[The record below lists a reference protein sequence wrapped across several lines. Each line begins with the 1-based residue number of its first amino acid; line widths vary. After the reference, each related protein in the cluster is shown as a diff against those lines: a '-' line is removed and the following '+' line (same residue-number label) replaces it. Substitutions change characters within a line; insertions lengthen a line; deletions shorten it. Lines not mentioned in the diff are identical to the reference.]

1 MIFKKPLVIF
11 TILTAIVL
19 SVTFTLVTF
28 RNEVQRYKLPELGKV
43 GHFSLTEKTG
53 EAFDSKT
60 LDGRVW
66 VVDFFFTTCSDVC
79 PMMMKRMADLSR
91 TFELVKGVHFVSIT
105 VNPENDTPEILDKY
119 SSKLQT
125 NNKNWHFLTG
135 SREDITVVMRDQF
148 KLGDKEEPVFHS
160 TFFALVDRNGYI
172 RGYYDGLDKQKVE
185 KLFKDI
191 TMLLKER

>member
-1 MIFKKPLVIF
+1 MIFKKPLVVF

-19 SVTFTLVTF
+19 FVSFTLVTF
-28 RNEVQRYKLPELGKV
+28 RNEIQRYKLPELGKV
-43 GHFSLTEKTG
+43 GRFSLTEKTG

-105 VNPENDTPEILDKY
+105 VNPENDTPEMLNQY

-135 SREDITVVMRDQF
+135 SREDITAVMRDQF

-172 RGYYDGLDKQKVE
+172 RGYYDGLDKPKVE

>member
-1 MIFKKPLVIF
+1 MIFKKPLVVF
-11 TILTAIVL
+11 TILTAIAL
-19 SVTFTLVTF
+19 FVTFTLVTF
-28 RNEVQRYKLPELGKV
+28 RNEIQRYKLPELGRV
-43 GHFSLTEKTG
+43 GHFSLTEKNG
-53 EAFDSKT
+53 EAFDSQT

-105 VNPENDTPEILDKY
+105 VNPENDTPEMLNQY

-135 SREDITVVMRDQF
+135 SRGDITAVMRDQF

-172 RGYYDGLDKQKVE
+172 RGYYDGMDKQKVE

-191 TMLLKER
+191 TILLKER